1 MPCNLKPES
10 GIFTREAGGENGKR
24 RRVPTCNAQSSAAA
38 QCAQGRVAARRAACL
53 RQGVAPPAAYR
64 PRARTWV
71 LGCTQHTLCET
82 GTGPLWGALHSS
94 QQHTAREGG
103 GSTGTRD
110 GEGERGRRTIGEKKK
125 RRENAKNKNVGI
137 IKKAASVSDWRA
149 GRRHNKRQRRGEG
162 GKGRRCRR
170 RRRDKGS
177 THTILRTK
185 NEAPLLGAPLS
196 AAQGEGPQ
204 PACSCSAAPHP
215 PHNTHEGGRR
225 PLSLAPPW
233 RARTP
238 ARPTGGTWGER
249 RGGGGWGKGSLTRSL
264 ESISLIYLE
273 PHNPP
278 ALAPPLAS
286 PPSAAAE
293 KTPRVKITAP
303 QI

>member
-1 MPCNLKPES
+1 MQCTIVGSCAVRPRPGC
-10 GIFTREAGGENGKR
+10 REASSLPPTGGCAAG
-24 RRVPTCNAQSSAAA
+24 RVSAARA
-38 QCAQGRVAARRAACL
+38 HVGFGVHTTHVVRDGDRPSLGGPAFFSTTHCERR
-53 RQGVAPPAAYR
+53 
-64 PRARTWV
+64 
-71 LGCTQHTLCET
+71 
-82 GTGPLWGALHSS
+82 
-94 QQHTAREGG
+94 G